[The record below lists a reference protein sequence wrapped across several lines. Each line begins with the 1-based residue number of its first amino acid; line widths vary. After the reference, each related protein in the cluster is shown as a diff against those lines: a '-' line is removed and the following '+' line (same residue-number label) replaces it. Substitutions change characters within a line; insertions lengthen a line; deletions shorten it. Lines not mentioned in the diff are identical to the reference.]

1 MGKDQALRGKL
12 AIVTGAS
19 KLSGIGAATAVAL
32 AEQGAN
38 VGAHF
43 LAFHCYRALWPLFFN
58 QMWIHILL
66 FIHSSSFAIGLEL
79 SLARLQSIMARMPMP
94 QRRR

>member
-38 VGAHF
+38 V
-43 LAFHCYRALWPLFFN
+43 
-58 QMWIHILL
+58 
-66 FIHSSSFAIGLEL
+66 
-79 SLARLQSIMARMPMP
+79 
-94 QRRR
+94 